1 LRPILCRDEF
11 ARAARRK
18 AHAPARTLATRRW
31 ALIVIKMALP
41 LIGLIAVGATYPPKV
56 TAVAVLPP
64 GRAMNS
70 AITTV
75 IVTANPRPITT
86 GNAGP
91 RDGVPARVLN
101 ASQASAR
108 DSKSIRAIQT
118 KPPPQARGF
127 RRRRHPGIRGGI
139 WPAAPG
145 APRHPRDPR
154 ENVTAGP
161 TFSGDCR
168 IARSADRR
176 TGRGRS

>member
-41 LIGLIAVGATYPPKV
+41 LIGLIAVGATYPPKA

-91 RDGVPARVLN
+91 RDGVPGRALN
-101 ASQASAR
+101 ASQAR
-108 DSKSIRAIQT
+108 PRNSKAI
-118 KPPPQARGF
+118 PP
-127 RRRRHPGIRGGI
+127 
-139 WPAAPG
+139 
-145 APRHPRDPR
+145 
-154 ENVTAGP
+154 VTNQ
-161 TFSGDCR
+161 
-168 IARSADRR
+168 
-176 TGRGRS
+176 